1 LSTEPAAGAGIPP
14 ALRSLLSR
22 DSLIVGLALAVAA
35 VLAWAW
41 LLGSSA
47 GGPDMGGMAMG
58 PEPLSAAY
66 LLPAFTMWAI
76 MMVAMMVPSAAPMIL
91 LHARID
97 RAPTSRQR
105 TLHSFLFVSAYLV
118 VWAGFAALAA
128 LAQAMLVRSG
138 LVSEMALAIGN
149 RAIAA
154 TLLLFAAAY
163 ELTAAKRLCLD
174 KCQSPLLFIMK
185 YWKPGA
191 AGAVRLGL
199 AHGLFCLGCCWAL
212 MLLLFVGGV
221 MNLAWV
227 AALGIIVLGEKL
239 APPRW
244 RAERWTAA
252 ALAVGAVALIAIR

>member
-1 LSTEPAAGAGIPP
+1 MSTKPAPGAGISP

-22 DSLIVGLALAVAA
+22 DSLIVGLALAAA
-35 VLAWAW
+35 ALLAWAW
-41 LLGSSA
+41 LLGAASQGA
-47 GGPDMGGMAMG
+47 DMGGMG
-58 PEPLSAAY
+58 TEPLSAAY
-66 LLPAFTMWAI
+66 LLPAFAMWAI

-105 TLHSFLFVSAYLV
+105 ALHSLLFVSSYLF
-118 VWAGFAALAA
+118 VWAGFAAIAA
-128 LAQAMLVRSG
+128 LTQAFLVQSG
-138 LVSEMALAIGN
+138 LVSHIELAIGG
-149 RAIAA
+149 RELAA
-154 TLLLFAAAY
+154 ALLLFAAAY

-185 YWKPGA
+185 YWKPGS
-191 AGAVRLGL
+191 AGAIRLGL
-199 AHGLFCLGCCWAL
+199 AHGLFCVGCCWAL
-212 MLLLFVGGV
+212 MGLLFVGGV

-227 AALGIIVLGEKL
+227 AALGIVVLGEKL

-252 ALAVGAVALIAIR
+252 ALALGALALITIR